1 MSKNTQSML
10 ISNTTRESARIFQ
23 KEHLKIRREK
33 EDSFLNQSI
42 DYRDLVFA
50 PQGYEGVVLGL
61 YVLMVPY
68 LMGLVF
74 LFLFVARASYE
85 YFLQFNLTSF
95 FVIWAIGYEVC
106 AGLILMGIFLA
117 WFKHINNRWNKEQ
130 TRKKTTKS
138 F

>member
-1 MSKNTQSML
+1 MGKNTQSML
-10 ISNTTRESARIFQ
+10 ISNTTRESAKVFQ
-23 KEHLKIRREK
+23 KEHLKIRREQ

-50 PQGYEGVVLGL
+50 PKGYEGVVLGT

-95 FVIWAIGYEVC
+95 FIIWAIGYEVC
-106 AGLILMGIFLA
+106 AGLILIGIFFA
-117 WFKHINNRWNKEQ
+117 WFKHVNNRWNKEQ
-130 TRKKTTKS
+130 MRQKTSKK